1 MFKIPILNVIYAE
14 QFLNVQ
20 KAFIT
25 AQTATNMM
33 NVQIA
38 NNQK

>member
-14 QFLNVQ
+14 QFFNVQ
-20 KAFIT
+20 KVSIT
-25 AQTATNMM
+25 AQTVTNMM
-33 NVQIA
+33 NVKIA